1 MGRLWNIDSGELVKR
16 MLVIANLYHASP
28 RVPALLTF
36 LGEYGWRATIVTPP
50 LGADAESLLGLPPD
64 FSRYVDIAP
73 APYRGDVFWIL
84 RKLLAL
90 FGFSSQSSYTEQLKD
105 RVGGGRA
112 GKSWVDRLMLAYQ
125 MLLAIPDT
133 EWPWYRSAV
142 KVASEQLK
150 QHPFDVILSSSPV
163 PTVHFVAA
171 TLKKRHDI
179 PWVADLR
186 DLWSQNHNYAF
197 PAPRRWLDRR
207 LELRTLESADLL
219 TTISRP
225 LEEKLK
231 SLHGDRIA
239 VIRNGYQPM
248 ADALVTMPLPA
259 RFTISYTGTI
269 YAGKQDPSRL
279 LVALRNLIKAGR
291 VAPERVAVNFYGKH
305 DSMLRLL
312 VNELGLEDVVAQK
325 GMFPRD
331 EIRRRQKESHLLLL
345 LQWED
350 ASEEGIFP
358 LKLFEYLD
366 SGRPVLA
373 TGGLASGEI
382 ADVLN
387 ETRAGVVAVT
397 MEEVEQTLLKAY
409 EVFLAGNPPEYRAD
423 LTVIARYSY
432 SGCASRLSDY
442 LRCVIEGRECK

>member
-1 MGRLWNIDSGELVKR
+1 MKR
-16 MLVIANLYHASP
+16 VLVIANLYHASP
-28 RVPALLTF
+28 RIPALLTF
-36 LGEYGWRATIVTPP
+36 LGEYGWRATVVTPP
-50 LGADAESLLGLPPD
+50 LGADAESVLGLPRD
-64 FSRYVDIAP
+64 FSRFVDIAP

-84 RKLLAL
+84 RKLLAW
-90 FGFSSQSSYTEQLKD
+90 FGFSSKSSYTEQLKG

-112 GKSWVDRLMLAYQ
+112 GKSWVDRLMLTYQ

-142 KVASEQLK
+142 RVASVQLD
-150 QHPFDVILSSSPV
+150 QHDFDVILSSSPV

-171 TLKKRHDI
+171 RLKKQHGI

-186 DLWSQNHNYAF
+186 DLWSQNHDYSF

-207 LELRTLESADLL
+207 LELRALRSADLL

-231 SLHGDRIA
+231 SLHGDRVA

-248 ADALVTMPLPA
+248 VDALATAQLPD

-269 YAGKQDPSRL
+269 YAGKQDPARF
-279 LVALRNLIKAGR
+279 LVALRNLMKSGR
-291 VAPERVAVNFYGKH
+291 MAPERVAVNFYGRY
-305 DSMLRLL
+305 DSVLQQL
-312 VNELGLEDVVAQK
+312 VGELGLQDVVAQK
-325 GMFPRD
+325 GMFPRG
-331 EIRRRQKESHLLLL
+331 EIRRHQKESHLLLL

-350 ASEEGIFP
+350 AGEEGIFP
-358 LKLFEYLD
+358 LKLFEYLN

-382 ADVLN
+382 ADILN
-387 ETRAGVVAVT
+387 ETRAGVVAT
-397 MEEVEQTLLKAY
+397 TTEEVERALLQAY
-409 EVFLAGNPPEYRAD
+409 EVFLGGGPPAYRGDPAA
-423 LTVIARYSY
+423 IARYSY
-432 SGCASRLSDY
+432 SGCASLLSDC
-442 LRCVIEGRECK
+442 LGRVIAGQGCK

>member
-1 MGRLWNIDSGELVKR
+1 VKR
-16 MLVIANLYHASP
+16 VLVIANLYHASP
-28 RVPALLTF
+28 RIPALLTF
-36 LGEYGWRATIVTPP
+36 LSEYGWRATVVTRP
-50 LGADAESLLGLPPD
+50 LGADAESLLGLPRD
-64 FSRYVDIAP
+64 FFRFVDIAP

-84 RKLLAL
+84 RELLAW
-90 FGFSSQSSYTEQLKD
+90 FGFSSKSSYTEQLKD

-112 GKSWVDRLMLAYQ
+112 GKSWVDRLMLSYQ

-142 KVASEQLK
+142 RVANAQLK
-150 QHPFDVILSSSPV
+150 QHAFDVILSSSPV
-163 PTVHFVAA
+163 PTVHLVAA
-171 TLKKRHDI
+171 TLKKRHGI

-207 LELRTLESADLL
+207 LELRALKSADML

-231 SLHGDRIA
+231 SLHGDRVAI
-239 VIRNGYQPM
+239 VRNGYQPI
-248 ADALVTMPLPA
+248 ANVLVTPQLPDL
-259 RFTISYTGTI
+259 FTISYTGTI
-269 YAGKQDPSRL
+269 YAGKQDPARL
-279 LVALRNLIKAGR
+279 LVALHNLLKSGR
-291 VAPERVAVNFYGKH
+291 MAAERVAANFYGRQ
-305 DSMLRLL
+305 DSLLQQL
-312 VNELGLEDVVAQK
+312 VNELGLQDVVAQK
-325 GMFPRD
+325 GMLPRS

-373 TGGLASGEI
+373 TGGSASGEI
-382 ADVLN
+382 PDILY
-387 ETRAGVVAVT
+387 ETQAGVVAT
-397 MEEVEQTLLKAY
+397 TTEEVEQALLQAY
-409 EVFLAGNPPEYRAD
+409 DVFSAGGPPAYRGD
-423 LTVIARYSY
+423 LDAIAQYSY
-432 SGCASRLSDY
+432 SGCANQLSDC
-442 LRCVIEGRECK
+442 LRRVIERQGCKDSHLASRER

>member
-1 MGRLWNIDSGELVKR
+1 M
-16 MLVIANLYHASP
+16 
-28 RVPALLTF
+28 
-36 LGEYGWRATIVTPP
+36 
-50 LGADAESLLGLPPD
+50 
-64 FSRYVDIAP
+64 
-73 APYRGDVFWIL
+73 L
-84 RKLLAL
+84 RKLLAW
-90 FGFSSQSSYTEQLKD
+90 FGFSSKSSFTEQLKD
-105 RVGGGRA
+105 RVGGGQA
-112 GKSWVDRLMLAYQ
+112 GNSWVERLMLIYQ

-142 KVASEQLK
+142 RAASAQLD
-150 QHPFDVILSSSPV
+150 QDHFDIILSSSPV

-171 TLKKRHDI
+171 KLKERYGI

-186 DLWSQNHNYAF
+186 DLWSQNHNYSF

-207 LELRTLESADLL
+207 LELYALRSADLL

-248 ADALVTMPLPA
+248 ADALAPAQLPD

-269 YAGKQDPSRL
+269 YAGKQNPARL
-279 LVALRNLIKAGR
+279 LVALRDLIKNGR
-291 VAPERVAVNFYGKH
+291 IAPDRVEVNFYGRH
-305 DSMLRLL
+305 DSMLQQL
-312 VNELGLEDVVAQK
+312 VGELGLQDVVTQK
-325 GMFPRD
+325 GVVPRG
-331 EIRRRQKESHLLLL
+331 EIRRHQRESHLLLM

-373 TGGLASGEI
+373 TGGLAAGEI
-382 ADVLN
+382 ADILN
-387 ETRAGVVAVT
+387 ETHAGVVAT
-397 MEEVEQTLLKAY
+397 TPEEVERALLDAY
-409 EVFLAGNPPEYRAD
+409 EVFLAGRPPAYLGDPAA
-423 LTVIARYSY
+423 IARYSY
-432 SGCASRLSDY
+432 SGCASLLSDC
-442 LRCVIEGRECK
+442 LGRVIEGQICK